1 MLSKDKSPCHRP
13 WNQTSPK
20 IGQATACEKEWN
32 SQMMDRGPKK
42 KKLSELNEPGS
53 CEFTENKA
61 INTGLV

>member
-1 MLSKDKSPCHRP
+1 MRKNEIARC
-13 WNQTSPK
+13 
-20 IGQATACEKEWN
+20 
-32 SQMMDRGPKK
+32 DRGPKK